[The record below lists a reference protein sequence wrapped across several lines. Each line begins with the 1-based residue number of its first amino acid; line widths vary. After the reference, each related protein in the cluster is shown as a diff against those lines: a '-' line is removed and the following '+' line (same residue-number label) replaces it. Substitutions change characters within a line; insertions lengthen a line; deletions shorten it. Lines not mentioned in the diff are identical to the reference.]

1 MLNILA
7 LVEKATH
14 QHQNYIKKTNFRI
27 KVLDI

>member
-7 LVEKATH
+7 LVEKATY
-14 QHQNYIKKTNFRI
+14 QYQNYIKKINFRI